1 MINSDNIRIGGRPIR
16 RITAL
21 GYSLALIF
29 VIVSTATISCFAAD
43 QTVSPRDM
51 TYITEQFPP
60 YNFEKDGKLQGISVD
75 LLETVWQKMNA
86 SLNESAIEL
95 LPWTEG
101 YQRTLDEK
109 NTVLF
114 STARLPQRELL
125 FKWAGP
131 IGPIRN
137 VLLVKKDKNISVTS
151 AEELKKY
158 KIGALKDDSAVQMLL
173 DKGVKKEGLR
183 LEPTSTQA
191 IEMLQNGSI
200 DAWAYGDTAG
210 MWLIQESGANT
221 SDFRVAYVLG
231 QIDYYYAFNNETPD
245 YIVQSFQQAIDNV
258 KNSKDK
264 DGVSEYQKVLSKY
277 VPTML

>member
-1 MINSDNIRIGGRPIR
+1 MIKKDNIHIGGRPIR
-16 RITAL
+16 GFTAL
-21 GYSLALIF
+21 GYSLAIIF
-29 VIVSTATISCFAAD
+29 VIVSATTISCLAVD
-43 QTVSPRDM
+43 QTVSAKDL

-75 LLETVWQKMNA
+75 LLEMAWQKMNV

-101 YQRTLDEK
+101 YQEALDKK

-114 STARLPQRELL
+114 STARLPQREQL

-137 VLLVKKDKNISVTS
+137 VLLIKKDNNISITS
-151 AEELKKY
+151 AEDLKKY
-158 KIGALKDDSAVQMLL
+158 KIAAIKNDSAMQMLL
-173 DKGVKKEGLR
+173 DKGMKKEDIVV
-183 LEPTSTQA
+183 EPTSKPI

-210 MWLIQESGANT
+210 MWLIRESGANT
-221 SDFRVAYVLG
+221 SDFKVAYVLG
-231 QIDYYYAFNNETPD
+231 QTDYYYAFNKETPD
-245 YIVQSFQQAIDNV
+245 SVVLSFQQAIDDV

-264 DGVSEYQKVLSKY
+264 DGVSDYQKTLAKY
-277 VPTML
+277 VPAML